1 MRCPHME
8 RMQYCAASL
17 CITFINAVLTLL
29 SVETL
34 SCGKI
39 HVYCEDMHTPL
50 SFNIL
55 RATAR
60 PSRLCLR
67 PEKPVPLSRKASSVM
82 PYGLYRRTEKPFRQ
96 YDRHRPATRESPFG
110 TTECPV
116 RLSRSVFMT
125 AENGWNR
132 RPTSWKPCRDREK
145 AALLLTH
152 EKHRMEYVLLRNV
165 NSRTV

>member
-8 RMQYCAASL
+8 RMQACAANL
-17 CITFINAVLTLL
+17 CITFINTILTLL
-29 SVETL
+29 SDENHFF
-34 SCGKI
+34 CKI
-39 HVYCEDMHTPL
+39 PVYCEDMHTPL
-50 SFNIL
+50 SVNAL

-96 YDRHRPATRESPFG
+96 YDRHRPATRKSPFG

-125 AENGWNR
+125 VENGWNR
-132 RPTSWKPCRDREK
+132 RPTSWKPCRNREK

-152 EKHRMEYVLLRNV
+152 EKHRMERVLLRNV